1 MVCVSVVEGE
11 TNESSITVISCG
23 FPPMI
28 VDLQPSVLPDDAQ
41 MKSDGQHV
49 ATVSETEPAVLP
61 VIQPVV

>member
-1 MVCVSVVEGE
+1 
-11 TNESSITVISCG
+11 
-23 FPPMI
+23 MI